1 MRYYTVLLNDEE
13 KVAASLDGK
22 ALYLLD
28 NCKDMNALIAAG
40 GVQGIPKDARK
51 VSPEAVKLLSPI
63 PRERLCNKGAEAL
76 SNAELLAVLIG
87 SGTKEHS
94 ALRIA
99 EEMTRNEGLYR
110 QIARWHRVQEFKHI
124 KGLGNARAARI
135 LAAMELGRRIACAS
149 AIDSEHITSP
159 GDGAQYL
166 MGRLRNETHEK
177 FVVLLLNTK
186 NRIIKTEQIAEGSL
200 TSAVVHPREVF
211 APAVTA
217 HAACILVAHNHPSGD
232 PYPSTEDRKLTHTLE
247 KAGSVLGIPLLDH
260 LVIGDG
266 RYYSFKEHGDL

>member
-1 MRYYTVLLNDEE
+1 MSDFKIKEMSEE
-13 KVAASLDGK
+13 D
-22 ALYLLD
+22 
-28 NCKDMNALIAAG
+28 
-40 GVQGIPKDARK
+40 R
-51 VSPEAVKLLSPI
+51 
-63 PRERLCNKGAEAL
+63 PRERLCSKGAEAL

-99 EEMTRNEGLYR
+99 EEMTKGEGLLR
-110 QIARWHRVQEFKHI
+110 QVARWHRVQEFKHI

-149 AIDSEHITSP
+149 AIESEHIASP

-177 FVVLLLNTK
+177 FLVMLLNTK
-186 NRIIKTEQIAEGSL
+186 NRVIKTEQIAEGSL
-200 TSAVVHPREVF
+200 TSAVVHPREVY

-232 PYPSTEDRKLTHTLE
+232 PYPSTEDRNLTRALE
-247 KAGSVLGIPLLDH
+247 EAGNVLGIPLLDH

>member
-1 MRYYTVLLNDEE
+1 MTEF
-13 KVAASLDGK
+13 KM
-22 ALYLLD
+22 
-28 NCKDMNALIAAG
+28 KD
-40 GVQGIPKDARK
+40 
-51 VSPEAVKLLSPI
+51 LSVEDR
-63 PRERLCNKGAEAL
+63 PRERLCSMGAQVL

-87 SGTKEHS
+87 SGTKERS

-99 EEMTRNEGLYR
+99 EEMTREEGLYR
-110 QIARWHRVQEFKHI
+110 QVARWQRVQEFSHI

-149 AIDSEHITSP
+149 AVESAHITSP
-159 GDGAQYL
+159 CDGAQYL

-186 NRIIKTEQIAEGSL
+186 NRVIKTEQIAEGSL
-200 TSAVVHPREVF
+200 TSAIVHPREVF
-211 APAVTA
+211 APAVVA

-232 PYPSTEDRKLTHTLE
+232 PHPSAEDRNLTHALE
-247 KAGSVLGIPLLDH
+247 EAGNILGIPLLDH

-266 RYYSFKEHGDL
+266 CYYSFKEHGDL